1 MYENGEGVEP
11 DAEMAIYLYRQAA
24 NMGSMTAQV
33 NMGDFYQEG
42 HSAIERIATKRCT
55 GINALRN
62 RTILWPNWRLRKPMS
77 KVMALV
83 KISEAFL
90 WYERAAQNKS
100 QEVGMKVAE
109 FYEKG
114 LGG

>member
-1 MYENGEGVEP
+1 
-11 DAEMAIYLYRQAA
+11 MAIYLYRRRQYGLCDSA
-24 NMGSMTAQV
+24 SEY
-33 NMGDFYQEG
+33 GDFYQEG
-42 HSAIERIATKRCT
+42 HSAIEKNSYQAMYWYKRAAQQNNIAAQLA
-55 GINALRN
+55 IA
-62 RTILWPNWRLRKPMS
+62 KPMS

-100 QEVGMKVAE
+100 QEAGMKVAE

-114 LGG
+114 